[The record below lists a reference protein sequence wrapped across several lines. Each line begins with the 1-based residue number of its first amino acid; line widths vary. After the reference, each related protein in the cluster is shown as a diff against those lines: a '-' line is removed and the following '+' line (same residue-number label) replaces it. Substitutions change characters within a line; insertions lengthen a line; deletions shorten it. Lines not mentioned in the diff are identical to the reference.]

1 MASGAHTTNNG
12 DLAFVARC
20 SVPDLF
26 VASASY
32 DLWCTM
38 IQWHVSFVDIIDSV
52 RRLHQIILNKRVC
65 QQVEVLNYPWSLCLS
80 SPFSCYDGRVVTAV
94 S

>member
-1 MASGAHTTNNG
+1 MASGAHIANNG

-32 DLWCTM
+32 DLRCTM
-38 IQWHVSFVDIIDSV
+38 TQWHASFVK
-52 RRLHQIILNKRVC
+52 L
-65 QQVEVLNYPWSLCLS
+65 
-80 SPFSCYDGRVVTAV
+80 
-94 S
+94 